1 MVAFMNR
8 SIDLLEGLA
17 HESNNIFQMNR
28 RGYVFLTADP
38 TQVNLYQE
46 TSRKITALGA
56 GQLRIHRGYPKD
68 PPYAE
73 VPVEG
78 FQGAPDGAD
87 LVLDPQLIHRRF
99 PFITNQAISMLHT
112 RRCGWL
118 SAQQLGTYLLKKAR
132 SCGIHLLRGK
142 VVGVKTRN
150 HKFTSVVVEGE
161 GLPGEIASENFVIA
175 SGPYLREIGAMIGV
189 NLPVYNELHG
199 KVAIN
204 DPLKLIPRDA
214 PLMVW
219 SDPVCLSWSE
229 REIKELTSD
238 PKTRWLTEQ
247 LPAGVHFRPEGGKDS
262 PVLLMLWTYNL
273 QPKEPTFPL
282 DFDPFYPELVL
293 RGLVTMLPDMAVYL
307 ERIPKPYVD
316 GGYYCKTQ
324 ENRPL
329 IGPTPVQGVYV
340 YGALSGFG
348 IMGAMAGGEL
358 LAAHLTGGS
367 LPHYAPAFLLN
378 RYQDPKYQA
387 LLADW
392 DVTSGQL

>member
-46 TSRKITALGA
+46 TSKQIALLGT
-56 GQLRIHRGYPKD
+56 GQLRLHFGNPED
-68 PPYAE
+68 PLLTKS
-73 VPVEG
+73 PVEG
-78 FQGAPDGAD
+78 FQGVPDGAD
-87 LVLDPQLIHRRF
+87 LVFDPELIHSQF
-99 PFITNQAISMLHT
+99 PFITNQAIGMLHT

-118 SAQQLGTYLLKKAR
+118 SAQQLGTYLLKKAQ
-132 SCGIHLLRGK
+132 SCGARLLRGK
-142 VVGVKTRN
+142 VIGVKTSN
-150 HKFTSVVVEGE
+150 DKLTSVIVDRE
-161 GLPGEIASENFVIA
+161 GLPVEIAARNLVIA
-175 SGPYLREIGAMIGV
+175 TGPHLKETGALVGID
-189 NLPVYNELHG
+189 LPVYNELHG

-204 DPLKLIPRDA
+204 DPLKVIPRDA

-229 REIKELTSD
+229 GEIKELASD
-238 PKTRWLTEQ
+238 PKTCWLTEQ

-262 PVLLMLWTYNL
+262 PVILMLWTYNL

-282 DFDPFYPELVL
+282 NFDPFYPEVVL
-293 RGLVTMLPDMAVYL
+293 RGLVTMLPGMAVYL

-358 LAAHLTGGS
+358 LAAHLTDGS

-387 LLADW
+387 LLAGW